1 MKNNLLEINFL
12 QNMIERCNQRILEIR
27 EEIQNEKPQHNLKLR
42 NIVLKQQIIQFIKKR
57 EKAKKKFDNL
67 VK

>member
-27 EEIQNEKPQHNLKLR
+27 EEIQNEKPQHNSKLR